1 MKLTDEILKNKTTE
15 QKKSYLEKYRNLLHN
30 QIYEVSTSIMDLEIE
45 IQNNN
50 IEKIVTERM
59 KSVTDN
65 KKSSSK
71 SGQISTIEY
80 DDLMYE
86 LQHYPDLI
94 QSMQTYFKID
104 SLDELR
110 KVDLQYV
117 KNKIRTLKKVHENR
131 D

>member
-1 MKLTDEILKNKTTE
+1 MKLTDEILKNKTSE
-15 QKKSYLEKYRNLLHN
+15 QKKSYLEKYRTLLHN
-30 QIYEVSTSIMDLEIE
+30 QIYEVSTSIMSLEIE

-50 IEKIVTERM
+50 IEKIVAERM
-59 KSVTDN
+59 KTVTDS

-71 SGQISTIEY
+71 LGQISTIEY

-86 LQHYPDLI
+86 LEHYPDLI
-94 QSMQTYFKID
+94 QSIQDHFKID
-104 SLDELR
+104 SLGELSR
-110 KVDLQYV
+110 VDLQYV